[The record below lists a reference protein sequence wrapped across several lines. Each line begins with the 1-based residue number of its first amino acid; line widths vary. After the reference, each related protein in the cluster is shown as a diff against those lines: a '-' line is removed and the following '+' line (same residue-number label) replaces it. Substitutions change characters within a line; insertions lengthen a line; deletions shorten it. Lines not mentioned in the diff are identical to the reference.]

1 MAMNKVSIG
10 FSGGGGLAVRIED
23 DVLGRLNDA
32 LKSGDQWVELDTAD
46 GKVTLKAGEVIYLST
61 DAGQHK
67 IGFSGLG
74 G

>member
-10 FSGGGGLAVRIED
+10 FQGGGGLSVRIED
-23 DVLGRLNDA
+23 EVLASLRDA
-32 LKSGDQWVELDTAD
+32 LKSGDQWVDLETAD
-46 GKVTLKAGEVIYLST
+46 GKVALKASEVIFVST

-74 G
+74 A

>member
-10 FSGGGGLAVRIED
+10 FQGGGGLSVRIED
-23 DVLGRLNDA
+23 DALRALRDA
-32 LKSGDQWVELDTAD
+32 MKAGDAWVDLDTAD
-46 GKVTLKAGEVIYLST
+46 GKVSLKTGEVVYVST